1 MKESK
6 IKFSNEI
13 VFSKQPLRLIKG
25 MFSKYIVYPYGE
37 IREGRNITS
46 KVRHLRKH
54 YLKSNEERM
63 RIAKQNL
70 INTISFAKENVP
82 YYKALLTA
90 RGFDPE
96 KLNDDMEYLN
106 DIPLLTKTIIREQ
119 GERMLSQPLDSC
131 RHYERKTGGSTGESS
146 IIFYDQE
153 AIDYSAAVT
162 LYVRERIG
170 KTKIDPE
177 LHFASRFPDHKDPG
191 WRDKEFW
198 KCLALNRSNIFF
210 NSLDDRSL
218 DNIWKTLQRRR
229 PKLIH
234 AHSSTIYALACYV
247 EKVGGRDT
255 GFEIFESSG
264 ETLQPYMLRK
274 IEEVLNC
281 KVVNRYGL
289 AEAGIIAYQLDLNSE
304 KMQFLESE
312 CWPEEYKINGRNELL
327 ITTLRNKLMPLIRY
341 SPGDEISINRDADE
355 LVIEGVIGRMHDL
368 ITVNGVPI
376 PTHHIM
382 DVIDHRIGNIQ
393 EFQINTS
400 TTPNTLR
407 LVIEAGI
414 NPDIIK
420 EKIEAFWPG
429 AFSLEFVDQNNLVR
443 VGRHGKFKHIV
454 DK

>member
-70 INTISFAKENVP
+70 INTISFAKANVP

-218 DNIWKTLQRRR
+218 DNIWKTLRRRR

-234 AHSSTIYALACYV
+234 AHSSTIYAL
-247 EKVGGRDT
+247 
-255 GFEIFESSG
+255 
-264 ETLQPYMLRK
+264 
-274 IEEVLNC
+274 
-281 KVVNRYGL
+281 
-289 AEAGIIAYQLDLNSE
+289 
-304 KMQFLESE
+304 
-312 CWPEEYKINGRNELL
+312 
-327 ITTLRNKLMPLIRY
+327 
-341 SPGDEISINRDADE
+341 
-355 LVIEGVIGRMHDL
+355 
-368 ITVNGVPI
+368 
-376 PTHHIM
+376 
-382 DVIDHRIGNIQ
+382 
-393 EFQINTS
+393 
-400 TTPNTLR
+400 
-407 LVIEAGI
+407 
-414 NPDIIK
+414 
-420 EKIEAFWPG
+420 
-429 AFSLEFVDQNNLVR
+429 R
-443 VGRHGKFKHIV
+443 VMWKK
-454 DK
+454 